1 MKQIIFI
8 LLTSFFIKGCANSVP
23 GTSVADIPL
32 KVENISKEQLEE
44 TVKDKTVTV
53 EKVGKKKFIRKKV
66 IEAQYTEYIF
76 K

>member
-8 LLTSFFIKGCANSVP
+8 LLMSFFIKGCANSEP

-53 EKVGKKKFIRKKV
+53 EK
-66 IEAQYTEYIF
+66 
-76 K
+76 

>member
-1 MKQIIFI
+1 M
-8 LLTSFFIKGCANSVP
+8 SFFIKGCANSTP
-23 GTSVADIPL
+23 GTSVVDIPL